1 MSKEAR
7 IGIRLSAPKQRRP
20 RRPTAEDDAETVR
33 VIAGDER
40 LGPLPHSPEEM
51 AASVRQYVRQAIFDA
66 PRNR

>member
-20 RRPTAEDDAETVR
+20 RRPTAEEDAETVR

-40 LGPLPHSPEEM
+40 LGPLPL
-51 AASVRQYVRQAIFDA
+51 
-66 PRNR
+66 